1 MANGVFLFSFAQNPH
16 LFKKRQLFKII
27 HCNTI
32 MLFGKYIN
40 KYYLK
45 YSWLFLI
52 GLIGLVAVDVFQLFI
67 PEYLGKLVDMFDGGA
82 IDKAALKEII
92 LGVMVVAIVMFFGR
106 IMWRLSIFNAS
117 QRIEAG
123 LRHNMF
129 LKSERLSQR
138 YYHENKVGTVMAWF
152 TTDLETIEEFFGWGS
167 VMLVDAMFLSVLAL
181 YKMFSLDWVLSC
193 LLLIPLALIIVW
205 GMLVE
210 KFMALKWEQRQT
222 EFDKLYDFSQE
233 SFTGIRV
240 IKAFVKETQ
249 QLHAFAKIAKRNKD
263 ANIELVKVS
272 VIFDAIIEII
282 IAAIMAFILGLGGYF
297 VYKYVTGAPVF
308 VFGHEVDM
316 TAGGLITF
324 VGYFDT
330 LVWPMIALGQVVTMR
345 SRSKASLKRIT
356 NFLDQ
361 EEEIRNPENAYV
373 LENIKGEVRFD
384 GFSFA
389 YPGSDANVL
398 KNITFEIKEGE
409 SVGVV
414 GKIGSGKT
422 TLVNTLLRLYN
433 IEKGKVF
440 IDGHDI
446 MDCNIESVRNSI
458 GYVPQDNFLF
468 SDKVKNNIAFSC
480 DDLDMDRVYDAA
492 KFADV
497 HSNIEE
503 FTEGYETIS
512 GERGVTLSGGQKQR
526 ISIARAYIKDAPI
539 MILDDSVS
547 AVDVKTEETILS
559 NIQSQRKGKT
569 TIVIAS
575 RVSTVSHLDKILV
588 LNNGEVE
595 AFDVPQRLEEIS
607 PTYKKMVYLQKL
619 EREVEGGEA

>member
-1 MANGVFLFSFAQNPH
+1 MFAQEI
-16 LFKKRQLFKII
+16 Q
-27 HCNTI
+27 I

-40 KYYLK
+40 KYYAK
-45 YSWLFLI
+45 YCWLFLI
-52 GLIGLVAVDVFQLFI
+52 GLVGLVAVDVFQLFI
-67 PEYLGKLVDMFDGGA
+67 PEYLGKLVDMFDGGT
-82 IDKAALKEII
+82 IDTGALKEII
-92 LGVMVVAIVMFFGR
+92 LGVMVVALVMFFGR

-117 QRIEAG
+117 QRIEAD

-193 LLLIPLALIIVW
+193 ILLIPLALIIVW

-272 VIFDAIIEII
+272 VIFDAIIELI
-282 IAAIMAFILGLGGYF
+282 IAAIMALILGLGGYF
-297 VYKYVTGAPVF
+297 VYKYVTGSPVSI
-308 VFGHEVDM
+308 FGHTIDM

-330 LVWPMIALGQVVTMR
+330 LIWPMIALGQVVTMR

-356 NFLDQ
+356 DFLDQ
-361 EEEIRNPENAYV
+361 EEEIRNPQNAVV
-373 LENIKGEVRFD
+373 LEDVKGDIKFD

-389 YPGSDANVL
+389 YPSSDSNVL
-398 KNITFEIKEGE
+398 KNVSVEIKAGE
-409 SVGVV
+409 SVGIV

-422 TLVNTLLRLYN
+422 TLVNTLLHLYN
-433 IEKGKVF
+433 VEKGKVF

-446 MDCNIESVRNSI
+446 MDCDIDSLRNAI

-480 DDLDMDRVYDAA
+480 ENLDMDRVYDAA

-497 HSNIEE
+497 HSNIED
-503 FTEGYETIS
+503 FTEGYETVS

-547 AVDVKTEETILS
+547 AVDVKTEETILA

-569 TIVIAS
+569 TLVIAS

-588 LNNGEVE
+588 LDKGEVE
-595 AFDVPQRLEEIS
+595 AFDTPQRLEEIS

>member
-1 MANGVFLFSFAQNPH
+1 
-16 LFKKRQLFKII
+16 
-27 HCNTI
+27 

-40 KYYLK
+40 KYYAK
-45 YSWLFLI
+45 YCWLFLI
-52 GLIGLVAVDVFQLFI
+52 GLVGLVAVDVFQLFI
-67 PEYLGKLVDMFDGGA
+67 PEYLGKLVDMFGGGT
-82 IDKAALKEII
+82 IDTGALKEII
-92 LGVMVVAIVMFFGR
+92 LGVMVVALVMFFGR

-117 QRIEAG
+117 QRIEAD

-138 YYHENKVGTVMAWF
+138 YYHENKVGTIMAWF
-152 TTDLETIEEFFGWGS
+152 TTDLETLEEFFGWGS

-193 LLLIPLALIIVW
+193 ILLIPLALISVW

-263 ANIELVKVS
+263 VNIELVKVS
-272 VIFDAIIEII
+272 VVFDAIIEVII
-282 IAAIMAFILGLGGYF
+282 SAIMALILGLGGYF
-297 VYKYVTGAPVF
+297 VYKYVTGSPVSI
-308 VFGHEVDM
+308 FGHTIDM
-316 TAGGLITF
+316 TAGRLITF

-330 LVWPMIALGQVVTMR
+330 LIWPMIALGQVVTMR

-361 EEEIRNPENAYV
+361 EEEIRNPQNAVV
-373 LENIKGEVRFD
+373 LDDVKGEIKFD

-389 YPGSDANVL
+389 YPNSDSNVL
-398 KNITFEIKEGE
+398 KNVSVEIKAGE
-409 SVGVV
+409 NVGIV

-422 TLVNTLLRLYN
+422 TLVNTLLHLYN
-433 IEKGKVF
+433 VEKGKVF

-446 MDCNIESVRNSI
+446 MDCDIDSLRKAI

-480 DDLDMDRVYDAA
+480 DNLDMDKVYDAA

-497 HSNIEE
+497 HSNIED
-503 FTEGYETIS
+503 FTEGYETVS

-547 AVDVKTEETILS
+547 AVDVKTEETILE
-559 NIQSQRKGKT
+559 NIQRQRKGKT
-569 TIVIAS
+569 TLVIAS

-588 LNNGEVE
+588 LDKGEVE
-595 AFDVPQRLEEIS
+595 AFDTPQRLEEIS

>member
-1 MANGVFLFSFAQNPH
+1 
-16 LFKKRQLFKII
+16 
-27 HCNTI
+27 

-40 KYYLK
+40 KYYAK
-45 YSWLFLI
+45 YCWLFLI
-52 GLIGLVAVDVFQLFI
+52 GLVGLVAVDVFQLFI
-67 PEYLGKLVDMFDGGA
+67 PEYLGKLVDMFDGGT
-82 IDKAALKEII
+82 IDTGALKEII

-117 QRIEAG
+117 QRIEAD

-138 YYHENKVGTVMAWF
+138 YYHENKVGTIMAWF

-193 LLLIPLALIIVW
+193 ILLIPLALIIVW

-272 VIFDAIIEII
+272 VVFDAIISVII
-282 IAAIMAFILGLGGYF
+282 SAIMALILGLGGYF
-297 VYKYVTGAPVF
+297 VYKYVTGSPVSI
-308 VFGHEVDM
+308 FGHTIDM
-316 TAGGLITF
+316 TAGRLITF

-361 EEEIRNPENAYV
+361 EEEIRNPQNAVV
-373 LENIKGEVRFD
+373 LDDVKGEIKFD

-389 YPGSDANVL
+389 YPNSDSNVL
-398 KNITFEIKEGE
+398 KNVSVEIKAGE
-409 SVGVV
+409 NVGIV

-422 TLVNTLLRLYN
+422 TLVNTLLHLYN
-433 IEKGKVF
+433 VEKGKVF

-446 MDCNIESVRNSI
+446 MDCDIDSLRKAI

-480 DDLDMDRVYDAA
+480 ENLDMDKVYDAA

-497 HSNIEE
+497 HSNIED
-503 FTEGYETIS
+503 FTEGYETVS
-512 GERGVTLSGGQKQR
+512 GERGMTLSGGQKQR

-547 AVDVKTEETILS
+547 AVDVKTEETILE
-559 NIQSQRKGKT
+559 NIQKQRKGKT
-569 TIVIAS
+569 TLVIAS

-588 LNNGEVE
+588 LDKGEVE
-595 AFDVPQRLEEIS
+595 AFDTPQRLEEIS

>member
-1 MANGVFLFSFAQNPH
+1 
-16 LFKKRQLFKII
+16 
-27 HCNTI
+27 

-45 YSWLFLI
+45 FSWLFLI

-67 PEYLGKLVDMFDGGA
+67 PEYLGKLVDMFDGGT

-123 LRHNMF
+123 LRHKMF

-167 VMLVDAMFLSVLAL
+167 VMLVDALFLSVLAL
-181 YKMFSLDWVLSC
+181 YKMFSLDWALSC
-193 LLLIPLALIIVW
+193 LLLIPLALIVVW

-210 KFMALKWEQRQT
+210 KFMALKWEQRQN

-282 IAAIMAFILGLGGYF
+282 IAAIMALILGLGGYF
-297 VYKYVTGAPVF
+297 VYRYVTGTPVF

-361 EEEIRNPENAYV
+361 EEEIRNVENAYV
-373 LENIKGEVRFD
+373 LENVKGEIRFD
-384 GFSFA
+384 NFSFA
-389 YPGSDANVL
+389 YPSSEANVL
-398 KNITFEIKEGE
+398 KNITFTVNPGE
-409 SVGVV
+409 SVGIV

-422 TLVNTLLRLYN
+422 TLVNTLLHLYN
-433 IEKGKVF
+433 VERGKVF

-446 MDCNIESVRNSI
+446 MDCNIESLRDAI

-468 SDKVKNNIAFSC
+468 SDKIKNNIAFSC
-480 DDLDMDRVYDAA
+480 NELDMDKVYDAA

-503 FTEGYETIS
+503 FTEGYETVS

-547 AVDVKTEETILS
+547 AVDVKTEETILA
-559 NIQSQRKGKT
+559 NIQSERKGKT

-588 LNNGEVE
+588 LDKGEVE
-595 AFDVPQRLEEIS
+595 AYDTPQRLEEIS

>member
-1 MANGVFLFSFAQNPH
+1 
-16 LFKKRQLFKII
+16 
-27 HCNTI
+27 

-40 KYYLK
+40 KYYAK
-45 YSWLFLI
+45 YCWLFLI
-52 GLIGLVAVDVFQLFI
+52 GLVGLVAVDVFQLFI
-67 PEYLGKLVDMFDGGA
+67 PEYLGKLVDMFGGGT
-82 IDKAALKEII
+82 IDTGALKEII
-92 LGVMVVAIVMFFGR
+92 LGVMVVALVMFFGR

-117 QRIEAG
+117 QRIEAD

-138 YYHENKVGTVMAWF
+138 YYHENKVGTIMAWF

-193 LLLIPLALIIVW
+193 ILLIPLALIIVW

-272 VIFDAIIEII
+272 VVFDAIISVII
-282 IAAIMAFILGLGGYF
+282 SAIMALILGLGGYF
-297 VYKYVTGAPVF
+297 VYKYVTGSPVSI
-308 VFGHEVDM
+308 FGHTIDM
-316 TAGGLITF
+316 TAGRLITF

-361 EEEIRNPENAYV
+361 EEEIRNPQNAVV
-373 LENIKGEVRFD
+373 LDDVKGEIKFD

-389 YPGSDANVL
+389 YPNSDSNVL
-398 KNITFEIKEGE
+398 KNVSVEIKAGE
-409 SVGVV
+409 NVGIV

-422 TLVNTLLRLYN
+422 TLVNTLLHLYN
-433 IEKGKVF
+433 VEKGKVF

-446 MDCNIESVRNSI
+446 MDCDIDSLRKAI

-480 DDLDMDRVYDAA
+480 ENLDMDKVYDAA

-497 HSNIEE
+497 HSNIED
-503 FTEGYETIS
+503 FTEGYETVS

-547 AVDVKTEETILS
+547 AVDVKTEETILE
-559 NIQSQRKGKT
+559 NIQRQRKGKT
-569 TIVIAS
+569 TLVIAS

-588 LNNGEVE
+588 LDKGEVE
-595 AFDVPQRLEEIS
+595 AFDTPQRLEEIS

>member
-1 MANGVFLFSFAQNPH
+1 
-16 LFKKRQLFKII
+16 
-27 HCNTI
+27 

-40 KYYLK
+40 KYYAK
-45 YSWLFLI
+45 YCWLFLI
-52 GLIGLVAVDVFQLFI
+52 GLVGLVAVDVFQLFI
-67 PEYLGKLVDMFDGGA
+67 PEYLGKLVDMFGGGT
-82 IDKAALKEII
+82 IDTGALKEII

-117 QRIEAG
+117 QRIEAD

-138 YYHENKVGTVMAWF
+138 YYHENKVGTIMAWF

-193 LLLIPLALIIVW
+193 ILLIPLALIIVW

-272 VIFDAIIEII
+272 VVFDAIISVII
-282 IAAIMAFILGLGGYF
+282 SAIMALILGLGGYF
-297 VYKYVTGAPVF
+297 VYKYVTGSPVSI
-308 VFGHEVDM
+308 FGHTIDM
-316 TAGGLITF
+316 TAGRLITF

-361 EEEIRNPENAYV
+361 EEEIRNPQNAVV
-373 LENIKGEVRFD
+373 LDDVKGEIKFD

-389 YPGSDANVL
+389 YPNSDSNVL
-398 KNITFEIKEGE
+398 KNVSVEIKAGE
-409 SVGVV
+409 NVGIV

-422 TLVNTLLRLYN
+422 TLVNTLLHLYN
-433 IEKGKVF
+433 VEKGKVF

-446 MDCNIESVRNSI
+446 MDCDIDSLRKAI

-480 DDLDMDRVYDAA
+480 ENLDMDKVYDAA

-497 HSNIEE
+497 HSNIED
-503 FTEGYETIS
+503 FTEGYETVS

-547 AVDVKTEETILS
+547 AVDVKTEETILE
-559 NIQSQRKGKT
+559 NIQRQRKGKT
-569 TIVIAS
+569 TLVIAS

-588 LNNGEVE
+588 LDKGEVE
-595 AFDVPQRLEEIS
+595 AFDTPQRLEEIS

>member
-1 MANGVFLFSFAQNPH
+1 
-16 LFKKRQLFKII
+16 
-27 HCNTI
+27 

-52 GLIGLVAVDVFQLFI
+52 GLIGLVAVDVFQLYI

-123 LRHNMF
+123 LRHTMF

-167 VMLVDAMFLSVLAL
+167 VMLVDALFLSVLAL
-181 YKMFSLDWVLSC
+181 YKMFSLDWALSC
-193 LLLIPLALIIVW
+193 LLLIPLALIVVW

-210 KFMALKWEQRQT
+210 KFMALKWEQRQN

-282 IAAIMAFILGLGGYF
+282 IAAIMALILGLGGYF
-297 VYKYVTGAPVF
+297 VYRYVTGTPVF

-330 LVWPMIALGQVVTMR
+330 LVWPMVALGQVVTMR

-361 EEEIRNPENAYV
+361 DEEIRNVENAYV
-373 LENIKGEVRFD
+373 LEKVKGEIKFD
-384 GFSFA
+384 NFSFA
-389 YPGSDANVL
+389 YPSCEANVL
-398 KNITFEIKEGE
+398 KNITFTVNPGE
-409 SVGVV
+409 SVGIV

-422 TLVNTLLRLYN
+422 TLVNTLLHLYN
-433 IEKGKVF
+433 VEKGKVF

-446 MDCNIESVRNSI
+446 MDCNIESLRNAI

-480 DDLDMDRVYDAA
+480 DELDMDKVYDAA

-547 AVDVKTEETILS
+547 AVDVKTEETILA
-559 NIQSQRKGKT
+559 NIQSERQGKT

-588 LNNGEVE
+588 LDKGEVE
-595 AFDVPQRLEEIS
+595 AYDTPQRLEEIS

>member
-1 MANGVFLFSFAQNPH
+1 
-16 LFKKRQLFKII
+16 
-27 HCNTI
+27 

-45 YSWLFLI
+45 FCWLFLI

-123 LRHNMF
+123 LRHTMF

-167 VMLVDAMFLSVLAL
+167 VMLVDALFLSVLAL
-181 YKMFSLDWVLSC
+181 YKMFSLDWALSC
-193 LLLIPLALIIVW
+193 LLLIPLALIVVW

-210 KFMALKWEQRQT
+210 KFMALKWEQRQN

-249 QLHAFAKIAKRNKD
+249 QLHAFTKIAKRNKD

-282 IAAIMAFILGLGGYF
+282 IAAIMALILGLGGYF
-297 VYKYVTGAPVF
+297 VYRYVTGTPVF

-361 EEEIRNPENAYV
+361 EEEIRNVENAYV
-373 LENIKGEVRFD
+373 LENVKGEIRFD
-384 GFSFA
+384 NFSFA
-389 YPGSDANVL
+389 YPSSEANVL
-398 KNITFEIKEGE
+398 KNITFTVNPGE
-409 SVGVV
+409 SVGIV

-422 TLVNTLLRLYN
+422 TLVNTLLHLYN
-433 IEKGKVF
+433 VERGKVF

-446 MDCNIESVRNSI
+446 MDCNIESLRDAI

-480 DDLDMDRVYDAA
+480 NELDMDKVYDAA

-503 FTEGYETIS
+503 FTEGYETVS

-547 AVDVKTEETILS
+547 AVDVKTEETILA
-559 NIQSQRKGKT
+559 NIQSERKGKT

-588 LNNGEVE
+588 LDKGEVE
-595 AFDVPQRLEEIS
+595 AYDTPQRLEEIS
-607 PTYKKMVYLQKL
+607 RTYKKMVYLQKL

>member
-1 MANGVFLFSFAQNPH
+1 
-16 LFKKRQLFKII
+16 
-27 HCNTI
+27 
-32 MLFGKYIN
+32 MLFGKYVN

-52 GLIGLVAVDVFQLFI
+52 GLVGLVAVDVFQLFI

-82 IDKAALKEII
+82 IDKGALREII
-92 LGVMVVAIVMFFGR
+92 LGVMVVALVMFFGR

-117 QRIEAG
+117 QRIEAD
-123 LRHNMF
+123 LRHTMF

-138 YYHENKVGTVMAWF
+138 YYHEKKVGTVMAWF

-181 YKMFSLDWVLSC
+181 YKMFSLDWALTCV
-193 LLLIPLALIIVW
+193 LLLPLILIVVW

-210 KFMALKWEQRQT
+210 KFMAMKWEQRQS

-272 VIFDAIIEII
+272 VIFDAIISVII
-282 IAAIMAFILGLGGYF
+282 SAIMALILGLGGYF
-297 VYKYVTGAPVF
+297 VYKYVTGAPAYL
-308 VFGHEVDM
+308 FGHEVDM

-330 LVWPMIALGQVVTMR
+330 LVWPMIALGQMVSMR

-356 NFLDQ
+356 RFLDE

-373 LENIKGEVRFD
+373 LENVKGDVKFD
-384 GFSFA
+384 SFSFA
-389 YPGSDANVL
+389 YPGTDSNVL
-398 KNITFEIKEGE
+398 KNVSIDIKAGQ
-409 SVGVV
+409 SVGIV

-422 TLVNTLLRLYN
+422 TLVNSLLHLYN
-433 IEKGKVF
+433 VEKGKVF

-446 MDCNIESVRNSI
+446 MDCDIDSVRNAI

-468 SDKVKNNIAFSC
+468 SDKVKNNNCVFLRES
-480 DDLDMDRVYDAA
+480 RY
-492 KFADV
+492 
-497 HSNIEE
+497 
-503 FTEGYETIS
+503 GQ
-512 GERGVTLSGGQKQR
+512 GVR
-526 ISIARAYIKDAPI
+526 R
-539 MILDDSVS
+539 
-547 AVDVKTEETILS
+547 
-559 NIQSQRKGKT
+559 
-569 TIVIAS
+569 
-575 RVSTVSHLDKILV
+575 
-588 LNNGEVE
+588 GEVRRRSLE
-595 AFDVPQRLEEIS
+595 YRGIHRGLRNGVGRERRDAFGRTKTAYLHCKSVYQRRSDYDSRRLGFRRR
-607 PTYKKMVYLQKL
+607 
-619 EREVEGGEA
+619 REDGRNHTRKHSESAKRQDHYRHSVARFDGCAS

>member
-1 MANGVFLFSFAQNPH
+1 
-16 LFKKRQLFKII
+16 
-27 HCNTI
+27 

-40 KYYLK
+40 KYYAK
-45 YSWLFLI
+45 YCWLFLI
-52 GLIGLVAVDVFQLFI
+52 GLVGLVAVDVFQLFI
-67 PEYLGKLVDMFDGGA
+67 PEYLGKLVDMFDGGT
-82 IDKAALKEII
+82 IDTGALKEII
-92 LGVMVVAIVMFFGR
+92 LGVMVVALVMFFGR

-117 QRIEAG
+117 QRIEAD

-138 YYHENKVGTVMAWF
+138 YYHENKVGTIMAWF

-193 LLLIPLALIIVW
+193 ILLIPLALIIVW

-282 IAAIMAFILGLGGYF
+282 ISAIMALILGLGGYF
-297 VYKYVTGAPVF
+297 VYKYVTGSPVSI
-308 VFGHEVDM
+308 FGHTVDM
-316 TAGGLITF
+316 TAGRLITF

-361 EEEIRNPENAYV
+361 EEEIRNPQNAVV
-373 LENIKGEVRFD
+373 LEDVKGEIKFD

-389 YPGSDANVL
+389 YPNSDSNVL
-398 KNITFEIKEGE
+398 KNVNVEIKAGE
-409 SVGVV
+409 SVGIV

-422 TLVNTLLRLYN
+422 TLVNTLLHLYN
-433 IEKGKVF
+433 VERGKVF

-446 MDCNIESVRNSI
+446 MDCDIDSLRNAI

-480 DDLDMDRVYDAA
+480 ENLDMDKVYDAA

-503 FTEGYETIS
+503 FTEGYETVS

-547 AVDVKTEETILS
+547 AVDVKTEETILA

-569 TIVIAS
+569 TLVIAS

-588 LNNGEVE
+588 LDKGEVE
-595 AFDVPQRLEEIS
+595 AFDTPQRLEEIS

>member
-1 MANGVFLFSFAQNPH
+1 
-16 LFKKRQLFKII
+16 
-27 HCNTI
+27 

-40 KYYLK
+40 KYYAK
-45 YSWLFLI
+45 YCWLFLI
-52 GLIGLVAVDVFQLFI
+52 GLVGLVAVDVFQLFI
-67 PEYLGKLVDMFDGGA
+67 PEYLGKLVDMFDGGT
-82 IDKAALKEII
+82 IDTGALKEII
-92 LGVMVVAIVMFFGR
+92 LGVMVVALVMFFGR

-117 QRIEAG
+117 QRIEAD

-138 YYHENKVGTVMAWF
+138 YYHENKVGTIMAWF

-193 LLLIPLALIIVW
+193 ILLIPLALIIVW

-282 IAAIMAFILGLGGYF
+282 ISAIMALILGLGGYF
-297 VYKYVTGAPVF
+297 VYKYVTGSPVSI
-308 VFGHEVDM
+308 FGHTIDM
-316 TAGGLITF
+316 TAGRLITF

-330 LVWPMIALGQVVTMR
+330 LVWPMIALGQVVSMR

-361 EEEIRNPENAYV
+361 EEEIRNPQNAVV
-373 LENIKGEVRFD
+373 LEDVKGEIKFD

-389 YPGSDANVL
+389 YPNSDSNVL
-398 KNITFEIKEGE
+398 KNVNVKIKAGE
-409 SVGVV
+409 SVGIV

-422 TLVNTLLRLYN
+422 TLVNTLLHLYN
-433 IEKGKVF
+433 VERGKVF

-446 MDCNIESVRNSI
+446 MDCDIDSLRNAI

-480 DDLDMDRVYDAA
+480 ENLDMDRVYDAA

-503 FTEGYETIS
+503 FTEGYETVS

-547 AVDVKTEETILS
+547 AVDVKTEETILA

-569 TIVIAS
+569 TLVIAS

-588 LNNGEVE
+588 LDKGEVE
-595 AFDVPQRLEEIS
+595 AFDTPQRLEEIS

>member
-1 MANGVFLFSFAQNPH
+1 
-16 LFKKRQLFKII
+16 
-27 HCNTI
+27 

-40 KYYLK
+40 KYYAK
-45 YSWLFLI
+45 YCWLFLI
-52 GLIGLVAVDVFQLFI
+52 GLVGLVAVDVFQLFI
-67 PEYLGKLVDMFDGGA
+67 PEYLGKLVDMFDGGR
-82 IDKAALKEII
+82 IDTGALKEII
-92 LGVMVVAIVMFFGR
+92 LGVMVVALVMFFGR

-117 QRIEAG
+117 QRIEAD

-138 YYHENKVGTVMAWF
+138 YYHENKVGTIMAWF

-193 LLLIPLALIIVW
+193 ILLIPLALIIVW

-210 KFMALKWEQRQT
+210 KFMAMKWEQRQT

-272 VIFDAIIEII
+272 VVFDAIISVII
-282 IAAIMAFILGLGGYF
+282 SAIMALILGLGGYF
-297 VYKYVTGAPVF
+297 VYKYVTGSPVSI
-308 VFGHEVDM
+308 FGHTIDM

-330 LVWPMIALGQVVTMR
+330 LVWPMIALGQVVSMR

-361 EEEIRNPENAYV
+361 EEEIRNPQNAVV
-373 LENIKGEVRFD
+373 LDDVKGEIRFD

-389 YPGSDANVL
+389 YPNSDSNVL
-398 KNITFEIKEGE
+398 KNVSVEIKAGE
-409 SVGVV
+409 SVGIV

-422 TLVNTLLRLYN
+422 TLVNTLLHLYN
-433 IEKGKVF
+433 VEKGKVF

-446 MDCNIESVRNSI
+446 MDCDIDSLRNAI

-480 DDLDMDRVYDAA
+480 ENLDMDKVYDAA

-503 FTEGYETIS
+503 FAEGYETVS

-547 AVDVKTEETILS
+547 AVDVKTEETILA
-559 NIQSQRKGKT
+559 NIRNQRKGKT
-569 TIVIAS
+569 TLVIAS

-588 LNNGEVE
+588 LDKGEVE
-595 AFDVPQRLEEIS
+595 AFDTPQRLEEIS

>member
-1 MANGVFLFSFAQNPH
+1 
-16 LFKKRQLFKII
+16 
-27 HCNTI
+27 

-40 KYYLK
+40 KYYAK
-45 YSWLFLI
+45 YCWLFLI
-52 GLIGLVAVDVFQLFI
+52 GLVGLVAVDVFQLFI
-67 PEYLGKLVDMFDGGA
+67 PEYLGKLVDMFDGGT
-82 IDKAALKEII
+82 IDTGALKEII
-92 LGVMVVAIVMFFGR
+92 LGVMVVALVMFFGR

-117 QRIEAG
+117 QRIEAD

-138 YYHENKVGTVMAWF
+138 YYHENKVGTIMAWF

-193 LLLIPLALIIVW
+193 ILLIPLALIIVW

-272 VIFDAIIEII
+272 VVFDAIISVII
-282 IAAIMAFILGLGGYF
+282 SAIMALILGLGGYF
-297 VYKYVTGAPVF
+297 VYKYVTGSPVSI
-308 VFGHEVDM
+308 FGHTIDM
-316 TAGGLITF
+316 TAGRLITF

-330 LVWPMIALGQVVTMR
+330 LIWPMIALGQVVTMR
-345 SRSKASLKRIT
+345 SRSKASLKRIS

-361 EEEIRNPENAYV
+361 EEEIRNPQNAVV
-373 LENIKGEVRFD
+373 LDDVKGEIKFD

-389 YPGSDANVL
+389 YPNSDSNVL
-398 KNITFEIKEGE
+398 KNVSVEIKAGE
-409 SVGVV
+409 SVGIV

-422 TLVNTLLRLYN
+422 TLVNTLLHLYN
-433 IEKGKVF
+433 VEKGKVF

-446 MDCNIESVRNSI
+446 MDCDIDSLRKAI

-480 DDLDMDRVYDAA
+480 ENLDMDKVYDAA

-497 HSNIEE
+497 HSNIED
-503 FTEGYETIS
+503 FTEGYETVS

-547 AVDVKTEETILS
+547 AVDVKTEETILE
-559 NIQSQRKGKT
+559 NIQKQRKGKT
-569 TIVIAS
+569 TLVIAS

-588 LNNGEVE
+588 LDKGEVE
-595 AFDVPQRLEEIS
+595 AFDTPQRLEEIS

>member
-1 MANGVFLFSFAQNPH
+1 
-16 LFKKRQLFKII
+16 
-27 HCNTI
+27 

-45 YSWLFLI
+45 YSWLFLLGI
-52 GLIGLVAVDVFQLFI
+52 IGLVAVDVFQLFI
-67 PEYLGKLVDMFDGGA
+67 PEYLGKLVDLFDGSA

-92 LGVMVVAIVMFFGR
+92 LGVIVVALVMFFGR

-117 QRIEAG
+117 QRIEAD

-129 LKSERLSQR
+129 LKAERLSQR

-181 YKMFSLDWVLSC
+181 YKMFTLDWVLSC
-193 LLLIPLALIIVW
+193 ILLIPLVLIVVW

-282 IAAIMAFILGLGGYF
+282 ISAIMALILGLGGYF
-297 VYKYVTGAPVF
+297 VYKYSIGAPV
-308 VFGHEVDM
+308 VIFGHTVDM
-316 TAGGLITF
+316 SAGGLITF

-330 LVWPMIALGQVVTMR
+330 LVWPMIALGQVVSMR

-361 EEEIRNPENAYV
+361 EEEIHNPENAYV
-373 LENIKGEVRFD
+373 LADVKGDVTFSD
-384 GFSFA
+384 FSFA
-389 YPGSDANVL
+389 YPNTDADVL
-398 KNITFEIKEGE
+398 KNVSVDIKAGE

-433 IEKGKVF
+433 IDKGKVF
-440 IDGHDI
+440 IDGHDV
-446 MDCNIESVRNSI
+446 MDCDIQSVRDAI

-480 DDLDMDRVYDAA
+480 ETLDMDKVYEAA

-497 HSNIEE
+497 HSNIQD
-503 FTEGYETIS
+503 FTEGYDTIS

-547 AVDVKTEETILS
+547 AVDVKTEETILA
-559 NIQSQRKGKT
+559 NIRNQRKGKT

-595 AFDVPQRLEEIS
+595 AFDTPQRLAQIS
-607 PTYKKMVYLQKL
+607 PTYNKMVYLQKL

>member
-1 MANGVFLFSFAQNPH
+1 
-16 LFKKRQLFKII
+16 
-27 HCNTI
+27 

-40 KYYLK
+40 KYYAK
-45 YSWLFLI
+45 YCWLFLI
-52 GLIGLVAVDVFQLFI
+52 GLVGLVAVDVFQLFI
-67 PEYLGKLVDMFDGGA
+67 PEYLGKLVDMFGGGT
-82 IDKAALKEII
+82 IDTGALKEII
-92 LGVMVVAIVMFFGR
+92 LGVMVVAFVMFFGR

-117 QRIEAG
+117 QRIEAD

-138 YYHENKVGTVMAWF
+138 YYHENKVGTIMAWF

-181 YKMFSLDWVLSC
+181 YKMFSLDWALSC
-193 LLLIPLALIIVW
+193 ILLIPLALIIVW

-249 QLHAFAKIAKRNKD
+249 QLHAFAKIARRNKD

-282 IAAIMAFILGLGGYF
+282 ISAIMALILGLGGYF
-297 VYKYVTGAPVF
+297 VYKYVTGSPVSI
-308 VFGHEVDM
+308 FGHTIDM
-316 TAGGLITF
+316 TAGELITF

-330 LVWPMIALGQVVTMR
+330 LVWPMIALGQVVSMR

-361 EEEIRNPENAYV
+361 EEEIRNPQNAVV
-373 LENIKGEVRFD
+373 LEDVKGEIKFD

-389 YPGSDANVL
+389 YPNSDSNVL
-398 KNITFEIKEGE
+398 KNISVEIKAGE
-409 SVGVV
+409 SVGIV

-422 TLVNTLLRLYN
+422 TLVNTLLHLYN
-433 IEKGKVF
+433 VEKGKVF

-446 MDCNIESVRNSI
+446 MDCDIDSLRNAI

-480 DDLDMDRVYDAA
+480 ENLDMDKVYDAA

-497 HSNIEE
+497 HSNIED
-503 FTEGYETIS
+503 FTEGYETVS

-526 ISIARAYIKDAPI
+526 ISIARAYIKNAPI

-547 AVDVKTEETILS
+547 AVDVKTEETILA
-559 NIQSQRKGKT
+559 NIQNQRKGKT
-569 TIVIAS
+569 TLVIAS

-588 LNNGEVE
+588 LDKGEVE
-595 AFDVPQRLEEIS
+595 AFDTPQRLEEIS
-607 PTYKKMVYLQKL
+607 PTYKRMVYLQKL

>member
-1 MANGVFLFSFAQNPH
+1 
-16 LFKKRQLFKII
+16 
-27 HCNTI
+27 

-45 YSWLFLI
+45 FSWLFLI

-123 LRHNMF
+123 LRHTMF

-167 VMLVDAMFLSVLAL
+167 VMLVDALFLSVLAL
-181 YKMFSLDWVLSC
+181 YKMFSLDWALSC
-193 LLLIPLALIIVW
+193 LLLIPLALIVVW

-210 KFMALKWEQRQT
+210 KFMALKWEQRQN

-282 IAAIMAFILGLGGYF
+282 IAAIMALILGLGGYF
-297 VYKYVTGAPVF
+297 VYRYVTGTPVF

-361 EEEIRNPENAYV
+361 EEEIHNPENAYA

-398 KNITFEIKEGE
+398 KNITFTVNPGE
-409 SVGVV
+409 SVGIV

-422 TLVNTLLRLYN
+422 TLVNTLLHLYN
-433 IEKGKVF
+433 VERGKVF

-446 MDCNIESVRNSI
+446 MDCNIESLRDAI

-480 DDLDMDRVYDAA
+480 NELDMDKVYDAA

-503 FTEGYETIS
+503 FTEGYETVS

-547 AVDVKTEETILS
+547 AVDVKTEETILA
-559 NIQSQRKGKT
+559 NIQSERKGKT

-588 LNNGEVE
+588 LDKGEVE
-595 AFDVPQRLEEIS
+595 AYDTPQRLEEIS

>member
-1 MANGVFLFSFAQNPH
+1 
-16 LFKKRQLFKII
+16 
-27 HCNTI
+27 

-45 YSWLFLI
+45 FSWLFLI

-123 LRHNMF
+123 LRHTMF

-167 VMLVDAMFLSVLAL
+167 VMLVDALFLSVLAL
-181 YKMFSLDWVLSC
+181 YKMFSLDWALSC
-193 LLLIPLALIIVW
+193 LLLIPLALIVVW

-210 KFMALKWEQRQT
+210 KFMALKWEQRQN

-282 IAAIMAFILGLGGYF
+282 IAAIMALILGLGGYF
-297 VYKYVTGAPVF
+297 VYRYVTGTPVF

-361 EEEIRNPENAYV
+361 EEEIRNVENAYG
-373 LENIKGEVRFD
+373 LENVKGEIRFD
-384 GFSFA
+384 NFSFA
-389 YPGSDANVL
+389 YPSSEANVL
-398 KNITFEIKEGE
+398 KNITFTVNPGE
-409 SVGVV
+409 SVGIV

-422 TLVNTLLRLYN
+422 TLVNTLLHLYN
-433 IEKGKVF
+433 VERGKVF

-446 MDCNIESVRNSI
+446 MDCNIESLRDAI

-468 SDKVKNNIAFSC
+468 SDKIKNNIAFSC
-480 DDLDMDRVYDAA
+480 NELDMDKVYDAA

-503 FTEGYETIS
+503 FTEGYETVS

-547 AVDVKTEETILS
+547 AVDVKTEETILA
-559 NIQSQRKGKT
+559 NIQSERKGKT

-588 LNNGEVE
+588 LDKGEVE
-595 AFDVPQRLEEIS
+595 AYDTPQRLEEIS

>member
-1 MANGVFLFSFAQNPH
+1 
-16 LFKKRQLFKII
+16 
-27 HCNTI
+27 

-433 IEKGKVF
+433 IE
-440 IDGHDI
+440 
-446 MDCNIESVRNSI
+446 SVRNSI

>member
-1 MANGVFLFSFAQNPH
+1 
-16 LFKKRQLFKII
+16 
-27 HCNTI
+27 
-32 MLFGKYIN
+32 
-40 KYYLK
+40 
-45 YSWLFLI
+45 
-52 GLIGLVAVDVFQLFI
+52 
-67 PEYLGKLVDMFDGGA
+67 
-82 IDKAALKEII
+82 
-92 LGVMVVAIVMFFGR
+92 
-106 IMWRLSIFNAS
+106 
-117 QRIEAG
+117 
-123 LRHNMF
+123 
-129 LKSERLSQR
+129 
-138 YYHENKVGTVMAWF
+138 
-152 TTDLETIEEFFGWGS
+152 
-167 VMLVDAMFLSVLAL
+167 MLVDAMFLSVLAL
-181 YKMFSLDWVLSC
+181 YKMFSLDWALTCV
-193 LLLIPLALIIVW
+193 LLLPLILIVVW

-210 KFMALKWEQRQT
+210 KFMAMKWEQRQS

-272 VIFDAIIEII
+272 VIFDAIISVII
-282 IAAIMAFILGLGGYF
+282 SAIMALILGLGGYF
-297 VYKYVTGAPVF
+297 VYKYVTGAPAYL
-308 VFGHEVDM
+308 FGHEVDM

-330 LVWPMIALGQVVTMR
+330 LVWPMIALGQMVSMR

-356 NFLDQ
+356 RFLDE

-373 LENIKGEVRFD
+373 LENVKGDVKFAS
-384 GFSFA
+384 FSFA
-389 YPGSDANVL
+389 YPGTDSNVL
-398 KNITFEIKEGE
+398 KNVSIDIKAGQ
-409 SVGVV
+409 SVGIV

-422 TLVNTLLRLYN
+422 TLVNSLLHLYN
-433 IEKGKVF
+433 VEKGKVF

-446 MDCNIESVRNSI
+446 MDCDIDSVRNAI

-480 DDLDMDRVYDAA
+480 ENLDMDRVYDAA

-503 FTEGYETIS
+503 FTEGYETVS

-547 AVDVKTEETILS
+547 AVDVKTEETILA
-559 NIQSQRKGKT
+559 NIQNQRKGKT

-575 RVSTVSHLDKILV
+575 RVSTVAHLDKIVV

-595 AFDVPQRLEEIS
+595 AFDAPDRLEEIS

>member
-1 MANGVFLFSFAQNPH
+1 
-16 LFKKRQLFKII
+16 
-27 HCNTI
+27 

-45 YSWLFLI
+45 FSWLFLI

-123 LRHNMF
+123 LRHTMF

-167 VMLVDAMFLSVLAL
+167 VMLVDALFLSVLAL
-181 YKMFSLDWVLSC
+181 YKMFSLDWALSC
-193 LLLIPLALIIVW
+193 LLLIPLALIVVW

-210 KFMALKWEQRQT
+210 KFMALKWEQRQN

-282 IAAIMAFILGLGGYF
+282 IAAIMALILGLGGYF
-297 VYKYVTGAPVF
+297 VYRYVTGTPVF

-361 EEEIRNPENAYV
+361 EEEIRNVENAYV
-373 LENIKGEVRFD
+373 LEKVKGEIRFD
-384 GFSFA
+384 NFSFA
-389 YPGSDANVL
+389 YPSSEANVL
-398 KNITFEIKEGE
+398 KNITFTVNPGE
-409 SVGVV
+409 SVGIV

-422 TLVNTLLRLYN
+422 TLVNTLLHLYN
-433 IEKGKVF
+433 VERGKVF

-446 MDCNIESVRNSI
+446 MDCNIESLRDAI

-468 SDKVKNNIAFSC
+468 SDKIKNNIAFSC
-480 DDLDMDRVYDAA
+480 NELDMDKVYDAA

-503 FTEGYETIS
+503 FTEGYETVS

-547 AVDVKTEETILS
+547 AVDVKTEETILA
-559 NIQSQRKGKT
+559 NIQSERKDKT

-588 LNNGEVE
+588 LDKGEVE
-595 AFDVPQRLEEIS
+595 AYDTPQRLEEIS

>member
-1 MANGVFLFSFAQNPH
+1 
-16 LFKKRQLFKII
+16 
-27 HCNTI
+27 
-32 MLFGKYIN
+32 MLFGKYVN

-52 GLIGLVAVDVFQLFI
+52 GLVGLVAVDVFQLFI

-82 IDKAALKEII
+82 IDKGALREII
-92 LGVMVVAIVMFFGR
+92 LGVMVVALVMFFGR

-117 QRIEAG
+117 QRIEAD
-123 LRHNMF
+123 LRHTMF

-138 YYHENKVGTVMAWF
+138 YYHEKKVGTVMAWF

-181 YKMFSLDWVLSC
+181 YKMFSLDWALTCV
-193 LLLIPLALIIVW
+193 LLLPLILIVVW

-210 KFMALKWEQRQT
+210 KFMAMKWEQRQS

-272 VIFDAIIEII
+272 VIFDAIISVII
-282 IAAIMAFILGLGGYF
+282 SAIMALILGLGGYF
-297 VYKYVTGAPVF
+297 VYKYVTGAPAYL
-308 VFGHEVDM
+308 FGHEVDM

-330 LVWPMIALGQVVTMR
+330 LVWPMIALGQMVSMR

-356 NFLDQ
+356 RFLDE

-373 LENIKGEVRFD
+373 LENVKGDVKFD
-384 GFSFA
+384 SFSFA
-389 YPGSDANVL
+389 YPGTDSNVL
-398 KNITFEIKEGE
+398 KNVSIDIKAGQ
-409 SVGVV
+409 SVGIV

-422 TLVNTLLRLYN
+422 TLVNSLLHLYN
-433 IEKGKVF
+433 VEKGKVF

-446 MDCNIESVRNSI
+446 MDCDIDSVRNAI

-468 SDKVKNNIAFSC
+468 SDKVKNNNIAFSC
-480 DDLDMDRVYDAA
+480 ENLDMDRVYDAA

-503 FTEGYETIS
+503 FTEGYETVS

-547 AVDVKTEETILS
+547 AVDVKTEETILA
-559 NIQSQRKGKT
+559 NIQNQRKGKT

-575 RVSTVSHLDKILV
+575 RVSTVAHLDKIVV

-595 AFDVPQRLEEIS
+595 AFDAPDRLEEIS

>member
-1 MANGVFLFSFAQNPH
+1 
-16 LFKKRQLFKII
+16 
-27 HCNTI
+27 

-40 KYYLK
+40 KYYAK
-45 YSWLFLI
+45 YSWLFII
-52 GLIGLVAVDVFQLFI
+52 GLVGLVAVDVFQLFI
-67 PEYLGKLVDMFDGGA
+67 PEYLGKLVDMFDGGT
-82 IDKAALKEII
+82 IDHGALKEII
-92 LGVMVVAIVMFFGR
+92 LGVMVVALVMFFGR

-117 QRIEAG
+117 QRIEAD

-138 YYHENKVGTVMAWF
+138 YYHENKVGSVMAWF

-181 YKMFSLDWVLSC
+181 YKMFSLDWALSC
-193 LLLIPLALIIVW
+193 ILLIPLALIIVW

-210 KFMALKWEQRQT
+210 KFMALKWEQRQN

-282 IAAIMAFILGLGGYF
+282 ISAIMALILGLGGYF
-297 VYKYVTGAPVF
+297 VYKYVTGSPVSI
-308 VFGHEVDM
+308 FGHTVDM

-356 NFLDQ
+356 DFLDQ
-361 EEEIRNPENAYV
+361 EEEIRNPQNAVV
-373 LENIKGEVRFD
+373 LEDVKGEIKFD

-389 YPGSDANVL
+389 YPNSDSNVL
-398 KNITFEIKEGE
+398 KNISVEIKAGE
-409 SVGVV
+409 SVGIV

-422 TLVNTLLRLYN
+422 TLVNTLLHLYN
-433 IEKGKVF
+433 VEKGKVF

-446 MDCNIESVRNSI
+446 MDCDIDSLRNAI

-480 DDLDMDRVYDAA
+480 ENFDMDRVYDAA

-503 FTEGYETIS
+503 FTQGYETVS

-526 ISIARAYIKDAPI
+526 ISIARAYMKDAPI

-547 AVDVKTEETILS
+547 AVDVKTEETILA
-559 NIQSQRKGKT
+559 NIQSRRKGKT
-569 TIVIAS
+569 TLVIAS
-575 RVSTVSHLDKILV
+575 RVSTVSHLDRILV
-588 LNNGEVE
+588 LDKGEVE
-595 AFDVPQRLEEIS
+595 AFDTPQRLEEIS